1 MDINLLKQ
9 HLSQVHGRLSINNS
23 KGGYGNHNIC
33 EQHEELQH
41 EELQHE
47 EVSLTDLFIENY
59 FGDSLSEDTTEDEI
73 LEAVTEL
80 NYTCYQVNEFFN
92 GDRDESEEIDEDA
105 VTDYFE
111 SYFGINLNEHAVE
124 DDDIVEAINHLNIL
138 CGEVNETFEI
148 DEGIFSGIGK
158 GLVGGALGYG
168 AYKLGKWAKKK
179 WGEHKAKQKG
189 LERDAGKHRKNVATH
204 QRKTDQ
210 GYKLRYGKP
219 KSNAGG
225 AAGDAAG
232 GSARSE
238 TSNETPQKPKQT
250 LPKLQWGSGPN
261 PNKNLPT
268 MSSKFSIIPTSLQH
282 IEK

>member
-189 LERDAGKHRKNVATH
+189 LERDAGKHRKNKAYH
-204 QRKTDQ
+204 QRATDS
-210 GYKLRYGKP
+210 GHKLKYVKDEPP
-219 KSNAGG
+219 KSNAGD
-225 AAGDAAG
+225 AAGNAAG

-238 TSNETPQKPKQT
+238 TSNETPQKPGGT
-250 LPKLQWGSGPN
+250 LSKVVSNPKADKPVMGGVGS
-261 PNKNLPT
+261 NKNLPT
-268 MSSKFSIIPTSLQH
+268 PSNK
-282 IEK
+282 